1 MNIFRKPSRKQI
13 NISNEFNGWP
23 VPKPLIA
30 DYQESLDY
38 IVGLS
43 DKEFDRLIKV
53 ANIYRQANKDANKAL
68 GIKREPLTTLGLEE
82 QDQSD
87 EVQTFAEDVLQLED
101 SEVSDMMS
109 DAGMELELEKDDK
122 KK

>member
-1 MNIFRKPSRKQI
+1 MSIFKKTSRRPLETI
-13 NISNEFNGWP
+13 DELAAWP
-23 VPKPLIA
+23 VPRMINS
-30 DYQESLDY
+30 YESSLDY

-87 EVQTFAEDVLQLED
+87 DIQTFAEDVLQLED
-101 SEVSDMMS
+101 SEVSDMMT